1 MYEIIFYEKE
11 NGEKPA
17 YDFFYSLS
25 TKMQSKLLFKMQLL
39 EIQGP
44 ALREPH
50 TKYLGDKILE
60 LRAEVEGDIPRI
72 LFFFV
77 VGQKVVLT
85 NGFIK
90 KTQKTPQSELN
101 KAKEY
106 MSDYFRREMK
116 NDGNNI

>member
-1 MYEIIFYEKE
+1 M
-11 NGEKPA
+11 
-17 YDFFYSLS
+17 
-25 TKMQSKLLFKMQLL
+25 
-39 EIQGP
+39 QGP

-50 TKYLGDKILE
+50 SKYLEDKILE
-60 LRAEVEGDIPRI
+60 LRVEVDGEIPRI

-90 KTQKTPQSELN
+90 KTQKTPRTEIE

-106 MSDYFRREMK
+106 MKDYLRREL
-116 NDGNNI
+116 NNNGNNV

>member
-25 TKMQSKLLFKMQLL
+25 TKMQLL